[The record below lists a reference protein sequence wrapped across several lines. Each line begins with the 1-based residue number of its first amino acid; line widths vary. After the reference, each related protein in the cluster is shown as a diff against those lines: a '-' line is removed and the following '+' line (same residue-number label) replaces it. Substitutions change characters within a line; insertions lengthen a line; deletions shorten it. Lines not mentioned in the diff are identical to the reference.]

1 MKANK
6 IKVNIAGNS
15 YTIIGQKSEQEV
27 FEIAKFVDNQISEIS
42 KQNYRL
48 NSTMA
53 VTLVALNI
61 ASDFFDKKKELA
73 MISKNSNYPVEK
85 QEKLIKEKDEIENE
99 KNSLR
104 KEIEELKNQ
113 NSSLIETLKNIEK
126 RYQVLEKNSIE
137 IFNEVKLKNNMI
149 IKLKDD
155 IIKIKDE
162 YIKQLNKK

>member
-15 YTIIGQKSEQEV
+15 YTIIGQKAEQEV

-61 ASDFFDKKKELA
+61 ASDFFDIKKELA

-126 RYQVLEKNSIE
+126 NSIE